1 MTNNKK
7 PNIRIAII
15 GSGFSATFHIEN
27 YKKVHGIEV
36 EIAGIFSR
44 NIQKT
49 KDFAKIHQ
57 IENVYH
63 SLEDVLTDQTIDM
76 VDICTPNALHEE
88 FAVKV
93 LESGKH
99 VAVEKPFTGV
109 FSKPN
114 NIDEWNE
121 CLKKALN
128 SSDKMIKAEI
138 DSKKNIL
145 YAENWVYAPGI
156 SKAINLLNVSNS
168 RILIIVA
175 EESHSGTHSKYAMNW
190 ETSGGG
196 SLLNKGCHPLG
207 GSIYLKNLEGSRISS
222 NAIKPDWVQA
232 STTNLTKSNAFI
244 EDSNNLIRTGWAN
257 CEDWGHMIVGFS
269 DGSIAQIGANDT
281 SLGGINNFMTIYSTQ
296 SVIKIN
302 MNPNDSVMSYSTNQK
317 AFENEYIREKVET
330 KAGWQYT
337 NPDEDWINGFP
348 QEMQDFCESIA
359 YNRPPLSNSQLGR
372 SVVQT
377 CYSAYLSAHSGSK
390 IKISG

>member
-1 MTNNKK
+1 M
-7 PNIRIAII
+7 R
-15 GSGFSATFHIEN
+15 
-27 YKKVHGIEV
+27 
-36 EIAGIFSR
+36 
-44 NIQKT
+44 
-49 KDFAKIHQ
+49 
-57 IENVYH
+57 
-63 SLEDVLTDQTIDM
+63 
-76 VDICTPNALHEE
+76 
-88 FAVKV
+88 
-93 LESGKH
+93 
-99 VAVEKPFTGV
+99 
-109 FSKPN
+109 
-114 NIDEWNE
+114 
-121 CLKKALN
+121 
-128 SSDKMIKAEI
+128 
-138 DSKKNIL
+138 
-145 YAENWVYAPGI
+145 
-156 SKAINLLNVSNS
+156 
-168 RILIIVA
+168 IVA

>member
-1 MTNNKK
+1 MNKNDK
-7 PNIRIAII
+7 PKIRIAII

-27 YKKVHGIEV
+27 YKRVHGIEV
-36 EIAGIFSR
+36 EFAGVFSR
-44 NIQKT
+44 NKQKA
-49 KDFAKIHQ
+49 KDFAQNHQ
-57 IENVYH
+57 IGKVYNT
-63 SLEDVLTDQTIDM
+63 LKVLLQDDTIDM
-76 VDICTPNALHEE
+76 VDICTPNALHEK
-88 FAVKV
+88 FVVKV
-93 LESGKH
+93 LQSGKH

-109 FSKPN
+109 FSKPK
-114 NIDEWNE
+114 NIDEWNQ
-121 CLKKALN
+121 CLKKALTSADN
-128 SSDKMIKAEI
+128 MIKAET

-156 SKAINLLNVSNS
+156 SKAISLLNSSKS
-168 RILIIVA
+168 RILRIVA

-207 GSIYLKNLEGSRISS
+207 GSIYLKHLEGSRISR
-222 NAIKPDWVQA
+222 NPIKPDWVQA
-232 STTNLTKSNAFI
+232 STENLTKSDAFI
-244 EDSNNLIRTGWAN
+244 EDSNNLIRTGWVD

-269 DGSIAQIGANDT
+269 DGSLAQIGANDT

-302 MNPNDSVMSYSTNQK
+302 MNPNDAVMSYSANEK

-337 NPDEDWINGFP
+337 NPDEDWMNGFP

-359 YNRPPLSNSQLGR
+359 YSRPPLSNSNLGR
-372 SVVQT
+372 SVVET
-377 CYSAYLSAHSGSK
+377 CYSAYLSANSGSR

>member
-168 RILIIVA
+168 RILRIVA